1 MAEPQPQRIFTIP
14 NPFSGGPGRR
24 LFGPVGR
31 ALDRVLGLDGINA
44 VYNAAAAWP
53 LGRDRS
59 FLEQVIDVLGI
70 TTRLEERDVD
80 RIPRTGP
87 LVVVANHCYGGVEGI
102 LAGALVQS
110 VRPDTRVMANYMLAR
125 MPELREQ
132 FIFVDPFGRSG
143 SVGANARAMRESLR
157 WLRGGGCLVV
167 FPSGEVAHYDLRRRS
182 LVEPP
187 WNRTV
192 AGLIRRSDATVLPMF
207 FFGTNSVL
215 FHVLG
220 YVHPRLRTLRL
231 PREVLNK
238 RGRTV
243 AVSIG
248 HPIAQRRLA
257 ALDGAAAVMDYL
269 RMRTYH
275 LRNRRARRPRLPVRL
290 PLRLGRP
297 GGPRHEDALIDP
309 IPRAEL
315 EREIAVL
322 PPEQRLL
329 TQDVFDVWV
338 ARAIQAP
345 RVLREIGRLRELTFR
360 LVGEGTGKSVD
371 LDAYD
376 AAYLHLFI
384 WNRAAGEIASAYR
397 LGPTDIILPRS
408 GRKGLYTYCL
418 FRYGNRLLE
427 RINPALE
434 MGRSFVRPEYQRNYL
449 SLYLL
454 WKGIGQYLVRNP
466 RYKILFG
473 PVSISDNYNS
483 RSRDLLV
490 SFLRM
495 NNYMPDLAR
504 LVRAR
509 TPLRRTVL
517 RKVREDERRHVVD
530 SVEEV
535 EALIAD
541 IETELS
547 GIPILLKQYLK
558 LGGKLLGFNLD
569 PAFGNVL
576 DGLILVDVTQTNRK
590 VLNRYLGGEGM
601 RSYLAY
607 WQQQERDA
615 NAAGT

>member
-1 MAEPQPQRIFTIP
+1 MAESHPQRIFTVP
-14 NPFSGGPGRR
+14 NPFSGGVGRR
-24 LFGPVGR
+24 VCAPLGR
-31 ALDRVLGLDGINA
+31 VLDRVLGLDGINA
-44 VYNAAAAWP
+44 VYHGAAGWP

-59 FLEQVIDVLGI
+59 FLEQVIEVLGV
-70 TTRLEERDVD
+70 TTRLEEHDLE

-87 LVVVANHCYGGVEGI
+87 LVVVANHCFGGVEGI

-125 MPELREQ
+125 MPELRDQ
-132 FIFVDPFGRSG
+132 FVFVDPFGRSG

-167 FPSGEVAHYDLRRRS
+167 FPSGEVAHYAILRRTV
-182 LVEPP
+182 VEPP

-192 AGLIRRSDATVLPMF
+192 AGLVRRSGATVLPMY

-215 FHVLG
+215 FHLLG
-220 YVHPRLRTLRL
+220 YLHPLLRTLRL

-238 RGRTV
+238 RGRAF

-248 HPIAQRRLA
+248 HPITPRRLA
-257 ALDGAAAVMDYL
+257 ALDGDAAVMDYL

-297 GGPRHEDALIDP
+297 GGARREDPLIDP

-315 EREIAVL
+315 EREIEAL
-322 PPEQRLL
+322 APEQRLVS
-329 TQDVFDVWV
+329 QDVFDVWV
-338 ARAIQAP
+338 ARAIQVP
-345 RVLREIGRLRELTFR
+345 RLLREIGRLRELTFR
-360 LVGEGTGKSVD
+360 LVGEGTGKAVD

-384 WNRAAGEIASAYR
+384 WNREAGEVASAYR
-397 LGPTDIILPRS
+397 LGATDEILPRS
-408 GRKGLYTYCL
+408 GRKGLYTYSL

-454 WKGIGQYLVRNP
+454 WKGIGQYLVRHP
-466 RYKILFG
+466 RYRILFG

-495 NNYMPDLAR
+495 NNFMPDLAR

-509 TPLRRTVL
+509 MPLRRSFL
-517 RKVREDERRHVVD
+517 RKLRSDELRNVVD

-576 DGLILVDVTQTNRK
+576 DGLILVDVTQTDRK
-590 VLNRYLGGEGM
+590 VLNRYMGGEGM

-607 WQQQERDA
+607 WQRRNGE
-615 NAAGT
+615 AA